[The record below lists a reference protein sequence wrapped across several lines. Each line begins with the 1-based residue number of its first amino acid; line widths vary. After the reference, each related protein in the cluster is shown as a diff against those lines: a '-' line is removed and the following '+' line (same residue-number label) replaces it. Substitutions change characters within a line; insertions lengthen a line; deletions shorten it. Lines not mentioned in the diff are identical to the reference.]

1 MSLTTELREHLAIA
15 NLSMDR
21 FRELV
26 TRLLSYG
33 VLVRDED
40 RTEQMLYD
48 DARRI
53 EATLAGYLEI
63 AGFQLH
69 HDVNAQ
75 FFGFTPPGPWW
86 TGFQRMTWSRCHP

>member
-63 AGFQLH
+63 AGFRACLNFCVRGGL
-69 HDVNAQ
+69 VNCLSSD
-75 FFGFTPPGPWW
+75 FFNL
-86 TGFQRMTWSRCHP
+86 